1 MVRQECLT
9 YQRWNRHSCLFGYLD
24 IMYLLIRVLEYH
36 WRDRTDVYLGGNMF
50 IYFDPNQQKN
60 RNFRGPDFFVV
71 KGVTDQRPRHSW
83 VIWEEEYRTPE
94 EEKFIEAI
102 EAELFAE
109 SESAARG

>member
-1 MVRQECLT
+1 
-9 YQRWNRHSCLFGYLD
+9 
-24 IMYLLIRVLEYH
+24 MYLLIRVLEYH